1 MNDVPK
7 VVEHLKRLA
16 QNYRDTH
23 LALETRCKEMT
34 SAAVF
39 LAELKQREATL
50 SNRFRLVQQQL
61 LASLEKEELEKMLEL
76 SEIFD
81 EIRVINHFALQAVAE
96 ANKPADEQVEGA

>member
-23 LALETRCKEMT
+23 LAFETRCKEMT

-50 SNRFRLVQQQL
+50 LNRFRLLQQQL
-61 LASLEKEELEKMLEL
+61 LASLEEDELEKMLEL

-81 EIRVINHFALQAVAE
+81 EIRVINHFALQAVTE
-96 ANKPADEQVEGA
+96 ANKPGDEQVERA